1 MRLIN
6 LAFAD
11 DLIVACKADRGSI
24 KVILECL
31 QHFKEVT
38 RLEVNY
44 SKSQMILGGISD
56 LESEEI
62 LGMTNMA
69 KGVFPFRYLGGP
81 ITDGRI
87 GDREC
92 EALVAKLT
100 AKISVW
106 ASKNLSYAGRCK
118 LINTVLYG
126 VISFWCRLFII
137 PNRVMQKIQSIC
149 RNFLWGAKAQ
159 YTKIPLVNWDEI
171 CKAKQAGGLGFRD
184 LVSWNLACNHRLL
197 WDIASKKDILWV
209 KWIHNKYLKKDN
221 IWTVPPKPNFCYYLK
236 KILLRRKDFEGMPI
250 RERYDVQGGYEWLM
264 GDNTKVQWNW
274 FVWNKLTIPKHQ
286 FIQWLG
292 WKDRLQTKTR
302 LARYMNISTHC
313 VLCSV
318 HIEDKEHMFYSC
330 PYTRGIQNEI
340 CNWVGTRWIANN
352 DKEMLGAIQ
361 QIKGRKNRG
370 IAIAAF
376 AAICYAV
383 WKARNKKIMKKG
395 GGDYSGFLLLD

>member
-1 MRLIN
+1 MEGDKVEGREK
-6 LAFAD
+6 
-11 DLIVACKADRGSI
+11 VAEVLVDYFKKLFGSSTWTNP
-24 KVILECL
+24 VQE
-31 QHFKEVT
+31 EV
-38 RLEVNY
+38 
-44 SKSQMILGGISD
+44 
-56 LESEEI
+56 
-62 LGMTNMA
+62 
-69 KGVFPFRYLGGP
+69 YLGGP

-106 ASKNLSYAGRCK
+106 ASKNLSYAG
-118 LINTVLYG
+118 
-126 VISFWCRLFII
+126 
-137 PNRVMQKIQSIC
+137 

-250 RERYDVQGGYEWLM
+250 REKYDVQGGYEWLM

-274 FVWNKLTIPKHQ
+274 FVWNKFTIPKHQ

-318 HIEDKEHMFYSC
+318 HIEDKEHLFYSC

-383 WKARNKKIMKKG
+383 
-395 GGDYSGFLLLD
+395 